1 MTGMKK
7 LTPAPK
13 LILIE
18 NKRPW
23 TIPLTDLLDLFSIFV
38 ANKNYNRVD
47 MNTVEPFDGMRSDV
61 KQTMTILRSNVNAKH
76 SFS

>member
-1 MTGMKK
+1 
-7 LTPAPK
+7 
-13 LILIE
+13 
-18 NKRPW
+18 
-23 TIPLTDLLDLFSIFV
+23 
-38 ANKNYNRVD
+38 